1 MEEIKAMLLK
11 EKEKLI
17 QEILKNQEQVSVE
30 HEIGDEIDSSVEEQ
44 ERKLTML
51 LQDREREKLEKIEE
65 AILRIEND
73 NYGDCEECG
82 EPIAKKRLMVVPFT
96 RLCINCQQ
104 EEERLNSISDNK
116 DDLEGSLRYIDD

>member
-1 MEEIKAMLLK
+1 MDEIKAMLLK
-11 EKEKLI
+11 EKEQLI
-17 QEILKNQEQVSVE
+17 EEILKNQEQVVVE

-44 ERKLTML
+44 ERKLNML

-65 AILRIEND
+65 AIHRIEND

-82 EPIAKKRLMVVPFT
+82 EPIAKKRLMVVPFA

-104 EEERLNSISDNK
+104 EEERLKGVNAND
-116 DDLEGSLRYIDD
+116 ETETSLRYIDD

>member
-17 QEILKNQEQVSVE
+17 EKILKSQEQTIAE

-65 AILRIEND
+65 ALVRIEND
-73 NYGDCEECG
+73 NYGECEECG
-82 EPIAKKRLMVVPFT
+82 ESIAKKRLMIVPFAKF
-96 RLCINCQQ
+96 CINCQQ
-104 EEERLNSISDNK
+104 EEERLTI
-116 DDLEGSLRYIDD
+116 

>member
-11 EKEKLI
+11 EKENLI
-17 QEILKNQEQVSVE
+17 QEILKNQEQGISE

-44 ERKLTML
+44 ERKLNML

-82 EPIAKKRLMVVPFT
+82 EPIAKKRLMIVPFT

-104 EEERLNSISDNK
+104 EEERLHGINISK
-116 DDLEGSLRYIDD
+116 DDLEGSLRYIED